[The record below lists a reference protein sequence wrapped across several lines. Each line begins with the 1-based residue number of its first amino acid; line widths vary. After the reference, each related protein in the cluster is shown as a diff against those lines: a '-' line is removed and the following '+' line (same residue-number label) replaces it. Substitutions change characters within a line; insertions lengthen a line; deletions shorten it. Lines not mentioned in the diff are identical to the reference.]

1 MVNVYLLLYFLRL
14 FLVSHSALV
23 DICKCHANSSK
34 LNVFNFRL
42 NSLHIDL
49 TWQTGKKLSPVL
61 SQIKDSLTSRIVGAY
76 WSVSFSLSPSAVWH
90 GLHRRKAKISCMYI
104 LCYLLYKLRGTRN
117 KVTQLIT
124 LKGLAFYL
132 NTLSMVL
139 LPHVGFVNFSLD
151 RLRVLANNRYQPWR
165 SWYNGIHW

>member
-76 WSVSFSLSPSAVWH
+76 
-90 GLHRRKAKISCMYI
+90 
-104 LCYLLYKLRGTRN
+104 
-117 KVTQLIT
+117 
-124 LKGLAFYL
+124 
-132 NTLSMVL
+132 
-139 LPHVGFVNFSLD
+139 
-151 RLRVLANNRYQPWR
+151 
-165 SWYNGIHW
+165 